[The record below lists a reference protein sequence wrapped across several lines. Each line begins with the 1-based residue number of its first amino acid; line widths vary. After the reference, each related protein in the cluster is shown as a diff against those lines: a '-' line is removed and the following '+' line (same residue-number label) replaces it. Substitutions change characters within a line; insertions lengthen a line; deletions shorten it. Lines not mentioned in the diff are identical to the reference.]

1 MAGPNISTM
10 RILSITAGAPGMY
23 CGTCL
28 RDNSLARALLARGHE
43 VTLVPIYT
51 PTHTDEPN
59 VSGRRVFFGGVSVYL
74 QQYVGLF
81 RKLPALFD
89 RLWDATPV
97 LRALAARSIPA
108 DPKMLGELTVSV
120 LRGEDGFQRKEIDK
134 LIDWLKTEPP
144 ADVIDLS
151 NSLMISLAKS
161 LKRALGKPV
170 VCTLQGE
177 DLFLDGLERKYRG
190 EALRLI
196 AEHSQHVD
204 AFIAVSEYYAR
215 FMTDYLGIPP
225 RKMRLV
231 PLGINVEGYDPRPR
245 PRRDPFKVGYF
256 ARIAPEKGLHILCD
270 AYRVMRQDLR
280 LPAARLEVAGSLS
293 AQHKGYLSELTR
305 KMTDWGLAG
314 EFRYH
319 GMLDRPGKIAFL
331 QSVDVISV
339 PSAYDEPKGIH
350 VLEALAAGTPVVQP
364 RRGAF
369 PEILEKTGGGL
380 LVAPDD
386 PRSVAEAIGRIYRD
400 PALAEQLGQEGARG
414 VRAHYTAAQMADRA
428 VDVYR
433 DVMAERGAS
442 TRSARVSA

>member
-1 MAGPNISTM
+1 M

-28 RDNSLARALLARGHE
+28 RDNSLATALIAGGHE

-59 VSGRRVFFGGVSVYL
+59 VSQRRVFFGGVSVYL
-74 QQYVGLF
+74 QQYVWLF
-81 RKLPALFD
+81 RKLPAVLD

-120 LRGEDGFQRKEIDK
+120 LRGEGGFQRKEIGK

-144 ADVIDLS
+144 PDVVDLS
-151 NSLMISLAKS
+151 NSLMIGLAGPFQ
-161 LKRALGKPV
+161 RALGRPV

-177 DLFLDGLERKYRG
+177 DLFLDGLREPYRRQ
-190 EALRLI
+190 ALTLI
-196 AEHSQHVD
+196 AEHARDVD

-215 FMTDYLGIPP
+215 FMIEYLGVPP
-225 RKMRLV
+225 EKMRLV
-231 PLGINVEGYDPRPR
+231 PLGINVDGYDPRPR
-245 PRRDPFKVGYF
+245 PRTPPFKVGYF
-256 ARIAPEKGLHILCD
+256 ARVAPEKGLHILCD
-270 AYRVMRQDLR
+270 AYRLLRQELG
-280 LPAARLEVAGSLS
+280 LPPSRLEAAGSLS
-293 AQHKGYLSELTR
+293 VQHKPYLEELTR
-305 KMTDWGLAG
+305 KMAGWGLGG
-314 EFRYH
+314 EFTYH
-319 GMLDRPGKIAFL
+319 GMLDRAGKISFL

-369 PEILEKTGGGL
+369 PEILQKTGGGL

-386 PRSVAEAIGRIYRD
+386 PRDVAQAIWRIHGD
-400 PALAEQLGQEGARG
+400 PALAARLGEEGARG

-428 VDVYR
+428 VQVYR
-433 DVMAERGAS
+433 ELIEPRRRAPAARAS
-442 TRSARVSA
+442 A